1 MFGCD
6 THLLKHIKQAI
17 LGWSFRQILFLGCYP
32 VFPAISAPIEFI
44 VTVGQIFVVHSES
57 DEQVFYEV
65 NMAMGECQ
73 CSRGATRGQ
82 CKHKFAI
89 THYYKIA
96 AFSAL
101 PANDPGMRATWDY
114 VGTGVVRPAH
124 RYRGL
129 ADEEHDGPGVEEF
142 VQQQRQRGHSPAE
155 SNR

>member
-1 MFGCD
+1 MVKLAD
-6 THLLKHIKQAI
+6 
-17 LGWSFRQILFLGCYP
+17 
-32 VFPAISAPIEFI
+32 
-44 VTVGQIFVVHSES
+44 QIFVGQKES
-57 DEQVFYEV
+57 NDQVFYEV
-65 NMAMGECQ
+65 NMATGECQ
-73 CSRGATRGQ
+73 CSRGTTRGP

-89 THYYKIA
+89 THYYKIE

-129 ADEEHDGPGVEEF
+129 DDEDHDGPGVEEF

>member
-1 MFGCD
+1 MVACSTAWD
-6 THLLKHIKQAI
+6 KKEQST
-17 LGWSFRQILFLGCYP
+17 WS
-32 VFPAISAPIEFI
+32 
-44 VTVGQIFVVHSES
+44 
-57 DEQVFYEV
+57 EV
-65 NMAMGECQ
+65 
-73 CSRGATRGQ
+73 
-82 CKHKFAI
+82 

-129 ADEEHDGPGVEEF
+129 DDEDHDGPGVEEF